1 VGAMAVEEGK
11 IQIEKF
17 NGTNFGYK
25 KVEIKDILYG
35 RDL

>member
-1 VGAMAVEEGK
+1 MAVEEGK
-11 IQIEKF
+11 IEIEKF

-25 KVEIKDILYG
+25 KVEIEDIFYG